1 MIARLRGRVVG
12 LDGDQAVLETGG
24 VGYQVFCHL
33 RTLAALHELGEND
46 VTLHIHTSVSDEA
59 IRLYGFLDR
68 DELGLFR
75 LLIGVERIGPKAA
88 LGILGRAQLP
98 TMVRAIREGD
108 VALVSTVPGIGRKT
122 AERLILELR
131 DRLGDLSLA
140 TELVASGVSRQ
151 ADEAAIAGLVSL
163 GFREQEARSAVR
175 AAAAQSADDGDVT
188 ALVGRALRLLDVGAT
203 PS

>member
-12 LDGDQAVLETGG
+12 LDADQVCLEAGG

-46 VTLHIHTSVSDEA
+46 VTLQIHTSVSDEA

-68 DELGLFR
+68 DELRLFR

-140 TELVASGVSRQ
+140 SEPAASGAARQ

-163 GFREQEARSAVR
+163 GFREDEARSAVR
-175 AAAAQSADDGDVT
+175 AASVQSGEDGDVT

-203 PS
+203 PP

>member
-12 LDGDQAVLETGG
+12 LDADQAVLETGG

-46 VTLHIHTSVSDEA
+46 VTLYIHTSVSDEA

-68 DELGLFR
+68 DELRLFR

-131 DRLGDLSLA
+131 DRLGDLSPA
-140 TELVASGVSRQ
+140 TEPMASGVSRQ

-188 ALVGRALRLLDVGAT
+188 ALVGRALRVLDVGAT